1 MATLANF
8 NIAVTVPEGV
18 LPAAASELSSD
29 RNKALLQLADFFT
42 RLAGGNEPGAPG
54 DCVVSL
60 QKGTTAAAA
69 VRASGTIT
77 FSGASGTVGSTIAG
91 VAKTAAHGASDNADA
106 TAHAAAI
113 NADATLSKLV
123 EATANAN
130 VVTVTA
136 LQPGVTGNQITT
148 VASGTGVS
156 ASGAKLTGGVGAD
169 GAPTTLTF

>member
-8 NIAVTVPEGV
+8 NISISVPEGV
-18 LPAAASELSSD
+18 LPDTAAALSDD
-29 RNKALLQLADFFT
+29 RNKALDQLAAFFQ

-54 DCVVSL
+54 DCKVTL
-60 QKGTTAAAA
+60 QKGTTAAAP
-69 VRASGTIT
+69 VQASGTVT

-91 VAKTAAHGASDNADA
+91 TTKTAAHGASDNADA

-123 EATANAN
+123 SASANAN
-130 VVTVTA
+130 VVTITA
-136 LQPGVTGNQITT
+136 LQPGLLGNQITL
-148 VASGTGVS
+148 VASGTGVTV
-156 ASGAKLTGGVGAD
+156 SGAKFSGGVGAD